1 MESPIL
7 AFTNK
12 RKHKI
17 QVRNRVLKIQIQ
29 KCFGQ
34 NIKYDL
40 VIVLTRQ
47 KKKKKSLVIS
57 KVPSYKFQVRHNFF
71 HHFA

>member
-47 KKKKKSLVIS
+47 KKKKNLWSFQKFLVT
-57 KVPSYKFQVRHNFF
+57 NFK
-71 HHFA
+71 